1 MRSLQSICDRALAVV
16 VYPPRHAVSVHAPPE
31 SSVNG
36 LAIVLSGGGARGAYE
51 VGVLSYLYRE
61 FPQRFG
67 RAPSFDIVSGT
78 SVGAVNST
86 ALAATANDPATG
98 MMLLS
103 DVWLSQALSDVLH
116 FNLRQATRLY
126 RVWLGGEFG
135 AGIFDPTPLAR
146 LISHKIP
153 WRQLVRN
160 LKAKRVQALTVS
172 ATNVRTGRSTVYVDR
187 AAGVPLPTSSSRL
200 IIQPSH
206 ILPQHVLA
214 SAAMPLVFP
223 PVRIGNDYFCD
234 GGIRL
239 NTPTSPAIHLGA
251 NRMFIIGVTT
261 PVRRTELPLGRTP
274 GASFLMG
281 KAVDALMLD
290 HIEHDIE
297 RVRLI
302 NDILSDS
309 IEAAGADFLTKLN
322 TSAGQRGRPPRR
334 FIGTFVLHP
343 SVDIGWLAGEHLRT
357 HRPKLSKVMGQSLLR
372 LLEVGEGR
380 DADLAS
386 YLLFDGDFAR
396 ILIDLGRQ
404 DAARR
409 ADELAEFLLSD
420 PSPS

>member
-1 MRSLQSICDRALAVV
+1 
-16 VYPPRHAVSVHAPPE
+16 VS
-31 SSVNG
+31 SFG
-36 LAIVLSGGGARGAYE
+36 IVMSGGGARGAYE
-51 VGVLSYLYRE
+51 VGVLNYLYRE
-61 FPQRFG
+61 FPQRYG
-67 RAPSFDIVSGT
+67 RAPHFDVISGT

-98 MMLLS
+98 MMLLA
-103 DVWLSQALSDVLH
+103 DVWLNQNLSDVLA

-126 RVWLGGEFG
+126 RVWLGGG
-135 AGIFDPTPLAR
+135 VAAGIFDPRPLAK

-160 LKAKRVQALTVS
+160 LKNRQIQALTVS
-172 ATNVRTGRSTVYVDR
+172 ATNVRTGRSTVYIDR
-187 AAGVPLPTSSSRL
+187 AQGTKLPRSGARVV
-200 IIQPSH
+200 IQASH

-239 NTPTSPAIHLGA
+239 NTPTSPAIHLGVD
-251 NRMFIIGVTT
+251 RMFVIGVTT
-261 PVRRTELPLGRTP
+261 PNRQTEIRLGRTP
-274 GASFLMG
+274 GASFLLG

-290 HIEHDIE
+290 HIEHDVE
-297 RVRLI
+297 RLQLI
-302 NDILSDS
+302 NDLLADAT
-309 IEAAGADFLTKLN
+309 EACGPDFLEKLN
-322 TSAGQRGRPPRR
+322 ATAQTHGRVPRR
-334 FIGTFVLHP
+334 FIKTFVLHP
-343 SVDIGWLAGEHLRT
+343 SLDIGLLAAEHLRG
-357 HRPKLSKVMGQSLLR
+357 HQPKLARMMGRAMLR

-404 DAARR
+404 DAARN
-409 ADELAEFLLSD
+409 ADQLAQFLLTNQTAS
-420 PSPS
+420 

>member
-1 MRSLQSICDRALAVV
+1 MNS
-16 VYPPRHAVSVHAPPE
+16 Y
-31 SSVNG
+31 G
-36 LAIVLSGGGARGAYE
+36 IVMSGGGARGAYE
-51 VGVLSYLYRE
+51 VGVLGYLYRE
-61 FPQRFG
+61 FPQRYG
-67 RAPSFDIVSGT
+67 RPPRFDVISGT

-103 DVWLSQALSDVLH
+103 DVWLNQDLRDVLH

-126 RVWLGGEFG
+126 RVWLGGG
-135 AGIFDPTPLAR
+135 VAAGIFDPRPLAK

-160 LKAKRVQALTVS
+160 LKSQKLTALTVS
-172 ATNVRTGRSTVYVDR
+172 ATNVRTGRSTVYIDR
-187 AAGVPLPTSSSRL
+187 APGVRLPRSGPRVV
-200 IIQPSH
+200 IQPTH

-239 NTPTSPAIHLGA
+239 NTPTSPSVHLGVDH
-251 NRMFIIGVTT
+251 MFVIGVTT
-261 PVRRTELPLGRTP
+261 PNRQTEIHMGRTP
-274 GASFLMG
+274 GASFLLG

-290 HIEHDIE
+290 HIEHDVE
-297 RVRLI
+297 RLNLI
-302 NDILSDS
+302 NDLLHD
-309 IEAAGADFLTKLN
+309 ATTACGPDFLTKLN
-322 TSAGQRGRPPRR
+322 AVADARGRVSRR
-334 FIGTFVLHP
+334 FVRTFVLHP
-343 SVDIGWLAGEHLRT
+343 SVDIGLLAGEHLRG
-357 HRPKLSKVMGQSLLR
+357 HRPKLTRMMGRAMLR

-404 DAARR
+404 DAARH
-409 ADELAEFLLSD
+409 ADEIAQFLLGGQ
-420 PSPS
+420 SPP

>member
-1 MRSLQSICDRALAVV
+1 MS
-16 VYPPRHAVSVHAPPE
+16 
-31 SSVNG
+31 G

-67 RAPSFDIVSGT
+67 RAPKFDFVSGT

-98 MMLLS
+98 MMLLT
-103 DVWLSQALSDVLH
+103 DVWLSQELSDVLH

-126 RVWLGGEFG
+126 RVWLGGELG
-135 AGIFDPTPLAR
+135 AGIFDPTPLAK

-160 LKAKRVQALTVS
+160 LKAQRLKALTVS
-172 ATNVRTGRSTVYVDR
+172 ATNVRTGRSTVYIDR
-187 AAGVPLPTSSSRL
+187 AAGVPLPTSGARL

-223 PVRIGNDYFCD
+223 PVQIGNDYFCD

-251 NRMFIIGVTT
+251 DRMFIVGVTT
-261 PVRRTELPLGRTP
+261 PIRRTELPLGRTP
-274 GASFLMG
+274 GASFLLG

-297 RVRLI
+297 RMRLI
-302 NDILSDS
+302 NDILADS
-309 IEAAGADFLTKLN
+309 AAATGPDFLERLN
-322 TSAGQRGRPPRR
+322 KVSAARGRPPRR

-343 SVDIGWLAGEHLRT
+343 SVDIGWLAGEHLRN
-357 HRPKLSKVMGQSLLR
+357 HSPKLSKIMGQSMLR

-409 ADELAEFLLSD
+409 ADELAEFLLAD
-420 PSPS
+420 PTPS

>member
-1 MRSLQSICDRALAVV
+1 
-16 VYPPRHAVSVHAPPE
+16 
-31 SSVNG
+31 
-36 LAIVLSGGGARGAYE
+36 
-51 VGVLSYLYRE
+51 LYRE
-61 FPQRFG
+61 LPHRFG
-67 RAPSFDIVSGT
+67 RAPHFDIVSGT
-78 SVGAVNST
+78 SVGAVNAT

-103 DVWLSQALSDVLH
+103 DVWLGQSLSDVLH
-116 FNLRQATRLY
+116 FNLRQARRLY
-126 RVWLGGEFG
+126 RVWLGGDIA
-135 AGIFDPTPLAR
+135 AGIFDPTPLAK

-160 LKAKRVQALTVS
+160 LKAKRLKALTVS
-172 ATNVRTGRSTVYVDR
+172 TTNVRTGRATVYVDR
-187 AAGVPLPTSSSRL
+187 AAGVPLPTSGPRM
-200 IIQPSH
+200 IIHPSH

-239 NTPTSPAIHLGA
+239 NTPTSPSIHMGA
-251 NRMFIIGVTT
+251 DRMFVVGVTT
-261 PVRRTELPLGRTP
+261 PLRRTEIPLGKTP
-274 GASFLMG
+274 GASFLLG
-281 KAVDALMLD
+281 KAVDAIMLD
-290 HIEHDIE
+290 HIEHDME
-297 RVRLI
+297 RMRAV

-309 IEAAGADFLTKLN
+309 VEACGPDFLPKLN
-322 TSAGQRGRPPRR
+322 AVAAKHGRPARR
-334 FIGTFVLHP
+334 FIRTFVLHP

-357 HRPKLSKVMGQSLLR
+357 HRPKLSRIMGQTMLR

-386 YLLFDGDFAR
+386 YLLFDGEFAR

-409 ADELAEFLLSD
+409 ADELAEFVFD
-420 PSPS
+420 SPGSS